1 MGNIVLLDALTINKM
16 AAGEVI
22 ERPANVVKELVEN
35 SIDAGAKNIVVEVK
49 NGGKTFIRITDNG
62 KGIAIDDMTIAL
74 ERHATSKIRQ
84 IEDLEKT
91 YTMGFRGEALASI
104 VSISKLTII
113 SKTQDMPMGMKLVAE
128 GGNIISQD
136 EVGAQNG
143 TMMTVENLFFNVP
156 VRYKF
161 LKNDATEF
169 RYIKE
174 LVQKIALANLDVA
187 IKLINDGKNVFQ
199 STGNGNIEDIVYTLF
214 GKEIKDNLIEV
225 NYTDGEVKITGVIG
239 NTLMAKD
246 SRKNQIL
253 FLNKRNIK
261 NQMLTNSA
269 DQAFKGGTGIG
280 KYGFFILNMEMPAT
294 YYDVNVHP
302 TKMEVR
308 FKDEQSLYKIMYHA
322 IKGSLLNKEFLGN
335 NEIENNKENYVEDE
349 LKFLTN
355 HYNMQPE
362 NLQDNKKNETNNLS
376 QNTNKSLNNTYN
388 SENNN
393 LNNKNTNIE
402 NSLNNKYININNLA
416 IPNIEQSNSKFI
428 NISNNGNLDLINRDR
443 IRDVNYKYCGIVFRT
458 FIMIE
463 IGNELYLVDQH
474 AAHERVLYEQIKENY
489 KNNIR
494 NNSQLM
500 LMPEIVNL
508 THREMGFVQENIKL
522 FQNYGFD
529 IEVFGENSIK
539 INGIPDIEYKMK
551 IDTKDVFMDVLDE
564 MLTKERTTIK
574 DIEERF
580 IATVACKAAVKA
592 NMDLEESEVH
602 KLLDRLLKLK
612 NPYTCPH
619 GRPTTIKLGQLKNGE
634 LNF

>member
-1 MGNIVLLDALTINKM
+1 MGNIVLLDDLTINKM

-376 QNTNKSLNNTYN
+376 QNTNKSLDNTYN

-393 LNNKNTNIE
+393 LNNKNTDIE

-416 IPNIEQSNSKFI
+416 ILNIEQSNSKFI